1 MNNKKLENVKM
12 SDKNKRLK
20 KKTENNDNGNGE
32 KDESWYYV
40 QLTSSDLILQINVGR
55 LFHGYTAA

>member
-1 MNNKKLENVKM
+1 MNSKKLENVKM

-40 QLTSSDLILQINVGR
+40 QKLQATWYCR
-55 LFHGYTAA
+55 LM